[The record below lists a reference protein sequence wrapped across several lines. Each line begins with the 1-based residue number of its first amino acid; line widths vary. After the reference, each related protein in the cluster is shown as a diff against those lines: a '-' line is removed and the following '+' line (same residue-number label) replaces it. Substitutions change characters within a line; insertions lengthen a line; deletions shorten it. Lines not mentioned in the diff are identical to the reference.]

1 MISKILKSPFID
13 SSALSKKWQ
22 YKKSDLLTEKVSF
35 NNELKEKKNNFEKNL
50 NFDLKNR
57 KVMSIKNFNKNI
69 ILSD

>member
-1 MISKILKSPFID
+1 
-13 SSALSKKWQ
+13 
-22 YKKSDLLTEKVSF
+22 LLTEKVSF
-35 NNELKEKKNNFEKNL
+35 NNDLKERKNNFEKNL